1 MIVTMLCHTITAYT
15 LRRAQAKS
23 LLVLE
28 DTSFFRNKIR
38 PVHSISGSG
47 PETRYVLK
55 LNVMKSKVLWHV
67 INSSIRDYIKHINRE
82 ISKTGPRKRSNVATI
97 NLVNGAGM
105 DITNTSFSGYK
116 SVDDDTLAWPK
127 KVNRMGNI
135 FVNLYVVL
143 FNVVF
148 WWICINEYLQPADN
162 YI

>member
-1 MIVTMLCHTITAYT
+1 M
-15 LRRAQAKS
+15 
-23 LLVLE
+23 
-28 DTSFFRNKIR
+28 
-38 PVHSISGSG
+38 
-47 PETRYVLK
+47 
-55 LNVMKSKVLWHV
+55 
-67 INSSIRDYIKHINRE
+67 
-82 ISKTGPRKRSNVATI
+82 SKTGPRKRSNVATI

-116 SVDDDTLAWPK
+116 SVDDDMLAWPK